1 MSKDAKTR
9 PPYKPKPPVASNVPP
24 RFATPKPKPA
34 SSTTTTTTTERP
46 IERDQCRPACNTANK
61 ELCKEF
67 NGIFKCDCRPGFAK
81 KTGSNICEG
90 KRSYLPKLFKEQRN
104 LKSSFS
110 FRNLEIQTYALLL
123 RVTKLGDNLISYD
136 DLEDESAPSLQLFKK
151 QTKHQVDSAYRQSSI
166 KDNYIGADIN
176 WINQT
181 LNTDGVYVNLT
192 LKLSQMEGVSESMLK
207 EEFVKSLNEINVIA
221 DKQRHQPVT
230 TVTPN
235 EDESHG
241 NSLDNLEKSN
251 RTATIVTISAS
262 QNVTIQVNNS
272 NGTQSKPT
280 LNTMLATVEALTD
293 VDECSSNELNDCGA
307 GAVCVNSVGSYRCA
321 CVDGFADLQ
330 PTLPGRVC
338 SAELKDCDFCS
349 GRGTCVRLVS
359 LIIVCLL
366 GK

>member
-1 MSKDAKTR
+1 M
-9 PPYKPKPPVASNVPP
+9 
-24 RFATPKPKPA
+24 
-34 SSTTTTTTTERP
+34 
-46 IERDQCRPACNTANK
+46 
-61 ELCKEF
+61 
-67 NGIFKCDCRPGFAK
+67 
-81 KTGSNICEG
+81 
-90 KRSYLPKLFKEQRN
+90 
-104 LKSSFS
+104 
-110 FRNLEIQTYALLL
+110 
-123 RVTKLGDNLISYD
+123 ISYD

-262 QNVTIQVNNS
+262 QNVTIQVNSS

-366 GK
+366 VK